1 MRWAVRGASV
11 TVPTSRWND
20 DAREPAPV
28 AQAPA
33 APGRPQHRPA
43 AAAGWRA
50 GAVDRP
56 RPRRGHG
63 RDPFAGRRPPGA
75 RRAGAA
81 GAGGAAL
88 APASR
93 RKGHARRPLPAHPG
107 DAAAGADLVRPH
119 AAARPGQDPRGTRPR
134 LADGLAA
141 AGPGAAAVPG
151 LGLHLLL
158 DPPRGASLG
167 LAVAGQRARL
177 P

>member
-1 MRWAVRGASV
+1 ASV
-11 TVPTSRWND
+11 AATTPHWNA

-33 APGRPQHRPA
+33 APGRPHHRPA
-43 AAAGWRA
+43 AAAGGPA

-56 RPRRGHG
+56 RPRRAHG
-63 RDPFAGRRPPGA
+63 RDPFAGRRPPSAPRPGP
-75 RRAGAA
+75 A

-93 RKGHARRPLPAHPG
+93 RTGHARRPLPAHPG

-119 AAARPGQDPRGTRPR
+119 AAARPGQDPRGARPR
-134 LADGLAA
+134 LADGLAT

-158 DPPRGASLG
+158 DPPRGA
-167 LAVAGQRARL
+167 
-177 P
+177 